1 MTASFWNALMPSE
14 PVLSRIIVD
23 GIPTRVLEAGRCSP
37 TENDETVILIHG
49 ASGHL
54 ESFIFTVPVLAQTWR
69 TIAFDLPFHGYAG
82 YADHPY
88 SVPEYA
94 RYLSS
99 LAEVLGV
106 GKVSLVGQ
114 SLGGAI
120 AARAT
125 VDGLLDVQ
133 RLVLIGSV
141 GWSDG
146 AGGARSTMRAAL
158 TDRSREVVR
167 ARLEHAMSCR
177 GPHMDELV
185 ECRYHAYQRGNW
197 QQRLDAFT
205 HHETP
210 DGRRQALLSDDE
222 WRAIR
227 CPALLIWGD
236 QDVVVPAATGEALA
250 SLIPHSRLM
259 IVSGA
264 GHNPQFELPDQ
275 VNTAI
280 ADFLGGT
287 ISLGKADPSG

>member
-1 MTASFWNALMPSE
+1 MTASFWNTLMPTQ
-14 PVLSRIIVD
+14 PVLSRIIVE
-23 GIPTRVLEAGRCSP
+23 GIPTRVLEAGPRPP

-54 ESFIFTVPVLAQTWR
+54 ESFIFTVAVLAQTRR

-88 SVPEYA
+88 SVPEYSG
-94 RYLSS
+94 YLSS
-99 LAEVLGV
+99 LAEILGV

-125 VDGLLDVQ
+125 VNGLIDVQ

-146 AGGARSTMRAAL
+146 TGGARSTMRAAL

-167 ARLEHAMSCR
+167 ARIEHAMTCR

-185 ECRYHAYQRGNW
+185 ECRYQAYQRGNW
-197 QQRLDAFT
+197 HQRLGAFT
-205 HHETP
+205 YHETR
-210 DGRRQALLSDDE
+210 DGRHQALLSDQE

-227 CPALLIWGD
+227 CPVLLIWGD
-236 QDVVVPAATGEALA
+236 QDVVVPPATGNALA
-250 SLIPHSRLM
+250 NLIPHSRLM

-264 GHNPQFELPDQ
+264 GHNPQFEQPDQ
-275 VNTAI
+275 VNSAI
-280 ADFLGGT
+280 ADFLGANDLAKQG
-287 ISLGKADPSG
+287 